1 MLNIQDNKISS
12 AWPPRP
18 FIPNQIKD
26 KIKFTLPTTFEQ
38 YQTGAGPYGCEGSM
52 CKAPETVHVSPVV
65 DTFSGGTNS
74 STYSTEIHGS
84 TYIQVSVTTS
94 IPFLFLMILSFF
106 GLVYFHKSLKHQIT
120 SLDTAVNSISSDKPK
135 TFNQV

>member
-38 YQTGAGPYGCEGSM
+38 YQTGAGPYDCEGSM

-94 IPFLFLMILSFF
+94 IAFLFLMILFFF
-106 GLVYFHKSLKHQIT
+106 GLVYFHKSHKHQIT
-120 SLDTAVNSISSDKPK
+120 NLDTAVKRINSDKPK

>member
-1 MLNIQDNKISS
+1 MLNIQDNKLFNT
-12 AWPPRP
+12 WQPKP
-18 FIPNQIKD
+18 FIQNQLKE

-38 YQTGAGPYGCEGSM
+38 YQTGVQPPDCEGSM
-52 CKAPETVHVSPVV
+52 CKAPETVHVSPIV

-94 IPFLFLMILSFF
+94 VALLLLMILFFF
-106 GLVYFHKSLKHQIT
+106 GLVYFHKSHKHQIT
-120 SLDTAVNSISSDKPK
+120 NLDTAVKRINSDKPRMLS
-135 TFNQV
+135 QV

>member
-1 MLNIQDNKISS
+1 MLNIQDNKILNS
-12 AWPPRP
+12 WPPTSYISKNLEKKVQ
-18 FIPNQIKD
+18 FV
-26 KIKFTLPTTFEQ
+26 LPIAEKS
-38 YQTGAGPYGCEGSM
+38 YQPGSPSACQGSM

-94 IPFLFLMILSFF
+94 VALLLLMLLFFL
-106 GLVYFHKSLKHQIT
+106 GLVYFHKSHKHQIT
-120 SLDTAVNSISSDKPK
+120 NLNTAVRKIDSDKPRLA
-135 TFNQV
+135 NSA